1 MGDVTDKDY
10 DATEG
15 EGSDGEQ
22 NEGGLVIDGGTEL
35 SIVPGI

>member
-15 EGSDGEQ
+15 EGADGEQ